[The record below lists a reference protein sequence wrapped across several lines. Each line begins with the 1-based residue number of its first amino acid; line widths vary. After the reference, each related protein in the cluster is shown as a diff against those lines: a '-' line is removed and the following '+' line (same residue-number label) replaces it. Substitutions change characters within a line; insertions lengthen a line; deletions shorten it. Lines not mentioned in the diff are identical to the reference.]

1 MRGLGPQSKNKK
13 ELLPE
18 ARSDPEFLR
27 ASRLLT
33 ARRPICEALGQS
45 HLVGRG
51 THGVGRLTHRLK
63 RRSGQS
69 FFRQRVWRSAARI
82 RLDQIAHRGNQGS
95 HISGKLTGGAV
106 ALAGG
111 GLTGEEQGH
120 QSQAKGEHQAGNA
133 TSEAGP

>member
-1 MRGLGPQSKNKK
+1 MRRLAPQSKNTK

-18 ARSDPEFLR
+18 ARRDPESLR
-27 ASRLLT
+27 ASRQLT

-51 THGVGRLTHRLK
+51 THGFSWLTHRLK

-69 FFRQRVWRSAARI
+69 VFRQHVWRSSVRI

-106 ALAGG
+106 AFAGG

-120 QSQAKGEHQAGNA
+120 KSQA
-133 TSEAGP
+133 